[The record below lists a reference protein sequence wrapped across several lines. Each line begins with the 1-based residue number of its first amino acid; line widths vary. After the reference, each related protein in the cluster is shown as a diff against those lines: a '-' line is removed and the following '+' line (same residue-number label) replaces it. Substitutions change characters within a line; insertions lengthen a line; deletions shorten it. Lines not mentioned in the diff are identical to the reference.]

1 MRQYNTDR
9 MLKSPKVS
17 RVKLTWQALRL
28 VAGWCIAILLSA
40 TPVRAAISLSSFQ
53 AAGRDN
59 QILLTWVTET
69 EYDSEGFVVWSSEFE
84 DGTYNPISEFI
95 QSTGA
100 GPTGATYTWSDE
112 SVPNGVRQ
120 FYKLEAIAL
129 DQSSEFYGPISA
141 VAGLTTPTIT
151 RTLSTLTTA
160 SPGVSLTPTLPV
172 RTTQPASQT
181 TQITRLVTSLP
192 STQEVYPYPG
202 SEEFNPYPGGEETTP
217 SPGSE
222 LSSSPT
228 QSAEALT
235 GTPEPTQIKKKKATL
250 TGTAL
255 AGVLARGIV

>member
-1 MRQYNTDR
+1 M
-9 MLKSPKVS
+9 
-17 RVKLTWQALRL
+17 
-28 VAGWCIAILLSA
+28 
-40 TPVRAAISLSSFQ
+40 RAAISLSSFQ

-100 GPTGATYTWSDE
+100 GPTGATYTWLDE

-141 VAGLTTPTIT
+141 VAGLTTPTT
-151 RTLSTLTTA
+151 TLTLSTQTTA
-160 SPGVSLTPTLPV
+160 SPGATLTSTLPA
-172 RTTQPASQT
+172 RTTQPPSQSPQST
-181 TQITRLVTSLP
+181 GSATSLS

-202 SEEFNPYPGGEETTP
+202 SGEFNPYPGGEETTP

-255 AGVLARGIV
+255 AGVLARRIA